1 MTVAAATPTGAAVQA
16 HDALRQAWILILE
29 AQELLVHAPAFEQEL
44 LVHAPAFEQA
54 FEVSMPLAQIAN
66 ALLDV
71 VVRGEQVLARTEQV

>member
-1 MTVAAATPTGAAVQA
+1 MTVAAATASGAAVQA
-16 HDALRQAWILILE
+16 HDAIRQAWILILE
-29 AQELLVHAPAFEQEL
+29 AQDL

-54 FEVSMPLAQIAN
+54 FEAGMPLAEIAN